1 MEQYS
6 CLKKLI
12 VFLMALVCVFGV
24 VECGAKNDYYIRITV
39 PAGCQGE
46 FIYSNEEI
54 SPLKKQLTISSI
66 DLSEDTGFVLKS
78 IVEAEE
84 NAYECTDFPKGE
96 PMIIDVKKGAWYTI
110 GIAMQNPTDEDI
122 TVCFNVENVKVRIE

>member
-1 MEQYS
+1 M
-6 CLKKLI
+6 KKFI
-12 VFLMALVCVFGV
+12 VFLMALACVFSV
-24 VECGAKNDYYIRITV
+24 VGCGAKKDYNIRITV
-39 PAGCQGE
+39 PAGSQGE
-46 FIYSNEEI
+46 FIYSDEEI

-66 DLSEDTGFVLKS
+66 DLSEDAGFVLKS
-78 IVEAEE
+78 IVEVEE

-122 TVCFNVENVKVRIE
+122 TVCFNVKNVKVRIE